1 MKKLNGSIIIFISF
15 LIIFIGLF
23 SLMLFPFYFEDIS
36 AKDPNCVYK
45 DLIDYLE
52 KNNIE
57 YSVENPIKLY
67 IDSVNISN
75 EKVNIVIKY
84 NEDNIYVDYI
94 FPKMEYPFEYYQYYE
109 EIKNLKNDNIVLFD
123 GLHIK

>member
-1 MKKLNGSIIIFISF
+1 MKKLNSSIISFISF

-23 SLMLFPFYFEDIS
+23 SLIVFPFYFEDIN
-36 AKDPNCVYK
+36 AKDPNFVYK
-45 DLIDYLE
+45 DLIDYLI

-67 IDSVNISN
+67 IESVDINN

-94 FPKMEYPFEYYQYYE
+94 FPQMDYPFEYYQYYE
-109 EIKNLKNDNIVLFD
+109 EIKNLKKDTIVLFD